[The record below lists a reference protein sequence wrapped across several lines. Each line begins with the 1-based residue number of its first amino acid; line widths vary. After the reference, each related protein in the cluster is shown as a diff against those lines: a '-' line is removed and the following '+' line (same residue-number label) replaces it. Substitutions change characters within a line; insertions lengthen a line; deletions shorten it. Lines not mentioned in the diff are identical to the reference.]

1 MRAVVQRVTEASCK
15 VDGQMTGQ
23 IGKGLLVFLG
33 IGQEDGQPDIDYIV
47 DKVIH
52 LRIFPDEQDKMNLD
66 VGQAGGGVLLI
77 SQFTL
82 YGDCRKGR
90 RPDFSSAGKP
100 EAAEALYEQTITTLR
115 EKGIEVQTGIFA
127 AMMDIAC
134 INDGPVTML
143 LDSKR
148 NF

>member
-15 VDGQMTGQ
+15 VDGQVTGRV
-23 IGKGLLVFLG
+23 GKGLLVFLG
-33 IGQEDGQPDIDYIV
+33 VGQDDGQADIDYIV

-52 LRIFPDEQDKMNLD
+52 LRIFPDGQDKMNLD
-66 VGQAGGGVLLI
+66 VRQAGGGVLLI

-90 RPDFSSAGKP
+90 RPDFSHAGRP
-100 EAAEALYEQTITTLR
+100 DAAEALYEQTIAALR

-134 INDGPVTML
+134 TNDGPVTML

-148 NF
+148 GF

>member
-1 MRAVVQRVTEASCK
+1 MRAVVQRVKEASCK
-15 VDGQMTGQ
+15 VDGQVTGQ

-33 IGQEDGQPDIDYIV
+33 VGQDDAQQDIDYIV

-52 LRIFPDEQDKMNLD
+52 LRIFPDGRDRMNLD
-66 VGQAGGGVLLI
+66 VQQAGGGVLLI

-90 RPDFSSAGKP
+90 RPDFSYAGKP
-100 EAAEALYEQTITTLR
+100 DAAEALYEQTVATLR
-115 EKGIEVQTGIFA
+115 AKGINVQTGIFA
-127 AMMDIAC
+127 AMMDITS

-148 NF
+148 QF